1 MTHRDPLAPRPSRL
15 SLDDS
20 PTTPRSSDLES
31 AALGV
36 INEEKFRAKNQEVN
50 LIREERHMLKDCQNL
65 LFDLQSFQALMNDTV
80 ATHVSVNKFNKKDL
94 LDIKTRIYE
103 IRDAFASVDF

>member
-1 MTHRDPLAPRPSRL
+1 
-15 SLDDS
+15 
-20 PTTPRSSDLES
+20 
-31 AALGV
+31 
-36 INEEKFRAKNQEVN
+36 
-50 LIREERHMLKDCQNL
+50 MLKDCQNL